1 MILDVDLDGVC
12 ANYSAGLKQ
21 YLIDTHQLDPH
32 AHVETNQYTFTKQ
45 DGWPFDNADDYLNA
59 HTNAERHHLYR
70 HLPMIEHANTGLK
83 RLAENG
89 VHIRIVTH
97 RLFVSHMHRLVVS
110 DTAHWLDAHDI
121 PYMSL
126 CFTSLKDTLH
136 ATAHIDDAPHNIE
149 TLIKLV
155 VSDTAHWLDAHDI
168 PYMSLCFTSLKD
180 TLHATAHIDDAPHNI
195 ETLIKQREHVVVF
208 DQPYNRDIK
217 DDINKVPRMHDW
229 SDASVDELIEQLH
242 RWHKDG

>member
-1 MILDVDLDGVC
+1 MHPMILDVDLDGVC

-21 YLIDTHQLDPH
+21 YLINTHQLDPH

-45 DGWPFDNADDYLNA
+45 DGWPFDNADDYLNT

-136 ATAHIDDAPHNIE
+136 ATAHIDDAPHNIK
-149 TLIKLV
+149 TLIN
-155 VSDTAHWLDAHDI
+155 AG
-168 PYMSLCFTSLKD
+168 
-180 TLHATAHIDDAPHNI
+180 
-195 ETLIKQREHVVVF
+195 EHVVVF
-208 DQPYNRDIK
+208 NQPYNRDIE
-217 DDINKVPRMHDW
+217 NVPRMCDW

>member
-1 MILDVDLDGVC
+1 MHPMILDVDLDGVC
-12 ANYSAGLKQ
+12 ANYSASLKQ

-59 HTNAERHHLYR
+59 HTNAERQHLYR
-70 HLPMIEHANTGLK
+70 HLPMIEHANTGIK

-97 RLFVSHMHRLVVS
+97 RLFVSHMHQLVVS
-110 DTAHWLDAHDI
+110 DTA
-121 PYMSL
+121 S
-126 CFTSLKDTLH
+126 
-136 ATAHIDDAPHNIE
+136 
-149 TLIKLV
+149 
-155 VSDTAHWLDAHDI
+155 WLDAHDI

-217 DDINKVPRMHDW
+217 NDIDKAPRMCDW
-229 SDASVDELIEQLH
+229 SDASVDELLEHMH

>member
-45 DGWPFDNADDYLNA
+45 DGWPFNNADDYLNA

-149 TLIKLV
+149 TLIK
-155 VSDTAHWLDAHDI
+155 
-168 PYMSLCFTSLKD
+168 
-180 TLHATAHIDDAPHNI
+180 
-195 ETLIKQREHVVVF
+195 QREHVVVF

-217 DDINKVPRMHDW
+217 DDVDKTLRMCDW
-229 SDASVDELIEQLH
+229 SDASVDELLEQLH

>member
-1 MILDVDLDGVC
+1 MHPMILDVDLDGVC

-83 RLAENG
+83 RLAKNG

-97 RLFVSHMHRLVVS
+97 RLFVSHMHR
-110 DTAHWLDAHDI
+110 
-121 PYMSL
+121 
-126 CFTSLKDTLH
+126 
-136 ATAHIDDAPHNIE
+136 
-149 TLIKLV
+149 LV

-217 DDINKVPRMHDW
+217 DDINKVPRMYDW

>member
-1 MILDVDLDGVC
+1 MHPMILDVDLDGVC

-32 AHVETNQYTFTKQ
+32 AHIETNQYTFTKQ

-149 TLIKLV
+149 TLIK
-155 VSDTAHWLDAHDI
+155 
-168 PYMSLCFTSLKD
+168 
-180 TLHATAHIDDAPHNI
+180 
-195 ETLIKQREHVVVF
+195 QREHVVVF

>member
-1 MILDVDLDGVC
+1 MHPMILDVDLDGVC

-21 YLIDTHQLDPH
+21 YLIDTHQLNPH

-149 TLIKLV
+149 TLIK
-155 VSDTAHWLDAHDI
+155 
-168 PYMSLCFTSLKD
+168 
-180 TLHATAHIDDAPHNI
+180 
-195 ETLIKQREHVVVF
+195 QREHVVVF

-217 DDINKVPRMHDW
+217 DDINKIPRMHDW

>member
-83 RLAENG
+83 RLAKNG

-97 RLFVSHMHRLVVS
+97 RLFVSHMHR
-110 DTAHWLDAHDI
+110 
-121 PYMSL
+121 
-126 CFTSLKDTLH
+126 
-136 ATAHIDDAPHNIE
+136 
-149 TLIKLV
+149 LV

-217 DDINKVPRMHDW
+217 DDINKVPRMYDW

>member
-21 YLIDTHQLDPH
+21 YLIDTHQIDPH

-149 TLIKLV
+149 TLIK
-155 VSDTAHWLDAHDI
+155 
-168 PYMSLCFTSLKD
+168 
-180 TLHATAHIDDAPHNI
+180 
-195 ETLIKQREHVVVF
+195 QREHVVVF

-217 DDINKVPRMHDW
+217 DDINKIPRMHDW

>member
-1 MILDVDLDGVC
+1 MHPMILDVDLDGVC

-110 DTAHWLDAHDI
+110 DTAHWLDAHNI

-149 TLIKLV
+149 I
-155 VSDTAHWLDAHDI
+155 
-168 PYMSLCFTSLKD
+168 
-180 TLHATAHIDDAPHNI
+180 
-195 ETLIKQREHVVVF
+195 LIKQREHVVVF

-217 DDINKVPRMHDW
+217 DDINKVPRMCDW

>member
-149 TLIKLV
+149 TLIN
-155 VSDTAHWLDAHDI
+155 AG
-168 PYMSLCFTSLKD
+168 
-180 TLHATAHIDDAPHNI
+180 
-195 ETLIKQREHVVVF
+195 EHVVVF

>member
-1 MILDVDLDGVC
+1 MHPMILDVDLDGVC

-110 DTAHWLDAHDI
+110 DTAHWLDAH
-121 PYMSL
+121 
-126 CFTSLKDTLH
+126 
-136 ATAHIDDAPHNIE
+136 N
-149 TLIKLV
+149 
-155 VSDTAHWLDAHDI
+155 I

-217 DDINKVPRMHDW
+217 DDINKIPRMHDW

>member
-1 MILDVDLDGVC
+1 MHPMILDVDLDGVC

-149 TLIKLV
+149 TLIK
-155 VSDTAHWLDAHDI
+155 
-168 PYMSLCFTSLKD
+168 
-180 TLHATAHIDDAPHNI
+180 
-195 ETLIKQREHVVVF
+195 QREHVVVF

>member
-1 MILDVDLDGVC
+1 MHPMILDVDLDGVC

-59 HTNAERHHLYR
+59 HTDAERHHLYR

-149 TLIKLV
+149 TLIK
-155 VSDTAHWLDAHDI
+155 
-168 PYMSLCFTSLKD
+168 
-180 TLHATAHIDDAPHNI
+180 
-195 ETLIKQREHVVVF
+195 QREHVVVF

-217 DDINKVPRMHDW
+217 DDVNKVPRMCDW
-229 SDASVDELIEQLH
+229 SDASVDELLEQLH
-242 RWHKDG
+242 RWHKDE

>member
-1 MILDVDLDGVC
+1 MHPMILDVDLDGVC

-21 YLIDTHQLDPH
+21 YLIDTHQLNPH

-149 TLIKLV
+149 TLIK
-155 VSDTAHWLDAHDI
+155 
-168 PYMSLCFTSLKD
+168 
-180 TLHATAHIDDAPHNI
+180 
-195 ETLIKQREHVVVF
+195 QREHVVVF

>member
-70 HLPMIEHANTGLK
+70 HLPMIEHANAGLK

-97 RLFVSHMHRLVVS
+97 RLFVSHMHR
-110 DTAHWLDAHDI
+110 
-121 PYMSL
+121 
-126 CFTSLKDTLH
+126 
-136 ATAHIDDAPHNIE
+136 
-149 TLIKLV
+149 LV

>member
-1 MILDVDLDGVC
+1 MHPMILDVDLDGVC

-32 AHVETNQYTFTKQ
+32 THVETNQYTFTKQ
-45 DGWPFDNADDYLNA
+45 DGWPFNNTDDYLNA
-59 HTNAERHHLYR
+59 HTDAERHHLYR
-70 HLPMIEHANTGLK
+70 HLPMIKHANTGLK

-97 RLFVSHMHRLVVS
+97 RLFVSHMHR
-110 DTAHWLDAHDI
+110 
-121 PYMSL
+121 
-126 CFTSLKDTLH
+126 
-136 ATAHIDDAPHNIE
+136 
-149 TLIKLV
+149 LV

>member
-45 DGWPFDNADDYLNA
+45 DGWPFDKADDYLNA

-110 DTAHWLDAHDI
+110 DTAHWLDAHNI

-136 ATAHIDDAPHNIE
+136 ATAHIDDAPHNIK
-149 TLIKLV
+149 TLIN
-155 VSDTAHWLDAHDI
+155 AG
-168 PYMSLCFTSLKD
+168 
-180 TLHATAHIDDAPHNI
+180 
-195 ETLIKQREHVVVF
+195 EHVVVF

-217 DDINKVPRMHDW
+217 DDVNKTPRMHDW

>member
-1 MILDVDLDGVC
+1 MHPMILDVDLDGVC

-45 DGWPFDNADDYLNA
+45 DGWPFDKADDYLNA

-110 DTAHWLDAHDI
+110 DTAHWLDAHNI

-136 ATAHIDDAPHNIE
+136 ATAHIDDAPHNIK
-149 TLIKLV
+149 TLIN
-155 VSDTAHWLDAHDI
+155 AG
-168 PYMSLCFTSLKD
+168 
-180 TLHATAHIDDAPHNI
+180 
-195 ETLIKQREHVVVF
+195 EHVVVF

-217 DDINKVPRMHDW
+217 DDVNKTPRMHDW

>member
-149 TLIKLV
+149 TLIK
-155 VSDTAHWLDAHDI
+155 
-168 PYMSLCFTSLKD
+168 
-180 TLHATAHIDDAPHNI
+180 
-195 ETLIKQREHVVVF
+195 QREHVVVF

>member
-1 MILDVDLDGVC
+1 MHPMILDVDLDGVC

-149 TLIKLV
+149 TLIK
-155 VSDTAHWLDAHDI
+155 
-168 PYMSLCFTSLKD
+168 
-180 TLHATAHIDDAPHNI
+180 
-195 ETLIKQREHVVVF
+195 QREHVVVF
-208 DQPYNRDIK
+208 DQPYNRDTK

>member
-1 MILDVDLDGVC
+1 MHPMILDVDLDGVC

-45 DGWPFDNADDYLNA
+45 DGWPFNNTDDYLHA

-97 RLFVSHMHRLVVS
+97 RLFVSHMHRLV
-110 DTAHWLDAHDI
+110 I
-121 PYMSL
+121 
-126 CFTSLKDTLH
+126 
-136 ATAHIDDAPHNIE
+136 
-149 TLIKLV
+149 
-155 VSDTAHWLDAHDI
+155 SDTAHWLDAHDI

-217 DDINKVPRMHDW
+217 DDVDKTLRMCDW
-229 SDASVDELIEQLH
+229 SDASVDKLLEQLH